1 MSIIVSYVKSIFFFS
16 LYISLFYITFKVL
29 FFLPVPIIPHFVYGD
44 HYMVFFREK
53 KIVFFRE
60 KKLYFSYAYLFWY
73 VSLFPFS
80 ISNLLSSQGML
91 GFPKQAKYM
100 NSSQII
106 TVKFFFSSV
115 KIYHILNSFLLT
127 VTVCQKLD
135 FWYYYDKSILS
146 RVLWRNGKRSLE
158 V

>member
-106 TVKFFFSSV
+106 TVKFFFLISQDLSHTEQLPSYSYSV
-115 KIYHILNSFLLT
+115 PKAWLLIL
-127 VTVCQKLD
+127 
-135 FWYYYDKSILS
+135 
-146 RVLWRNGKRSLE
+146 LW
-158 V
+158 

>member
-1 MSIIVSYVKSIFFFS
+1 MSIIVSYVNSIFFFS

-44 HYMVFFREK
+44 HHMMFFRGK
-53 KIVFFRE
+53 NLCFLGE

-100 NSSQII
+100 NSLQII
-106 TVKFFFSSV
+106 TVKFFFFFSSV

-127 VTVCQKLD
+127 VTVCKKLD
-135 FWYYYDKSILS
+135 FWYYYD
-146 RVLWRNGKRSLE
+146 RVY
-158 V
+158 

>member
-1 MSIIVSYVKSIFFFS
+1 MSIIVSYVNSIFFFS

-44 HYMVFFREK
+44 HHMMFFRGK
-53 KIVFFRE
+53 NLCFLGE

-100 NSSQII
+100 NSLQII
-106 TVKFFFSSV
+106 TVKFFFSHQSRF
-115 KIYHILNSFLLT
+115 ITYWTASFLQLQCAKSLT
-127 VTVCQKLD
+127 SDITMIEYIK
-135 FWYYYDKSILS
+135 
-146 RVLWRNGKRSLE
+146 
-158 V
+158 

>member
-1 MSIIVSYVKSIFFFS
+1 MSIIVSYVNSIFFFS

-44 HYMVFFREK
+44 HHMMFFRGK
-53 KIVFFRE
+53 NLCFLGE

-100 NSSQII
+100 NSLQII
-106 TVKFFFSSV
+106 TVKFFFFLISQDLSHTEQLPSYSYSV
-115 KIYHILNSFLLT
+115 QKAWLLIL
-127 VTVCQKLD
+127 
-135 FWYYYDKSILS
+135 
-146 RVLWRNGKRSLE
+146 LW
-158 V
+158 